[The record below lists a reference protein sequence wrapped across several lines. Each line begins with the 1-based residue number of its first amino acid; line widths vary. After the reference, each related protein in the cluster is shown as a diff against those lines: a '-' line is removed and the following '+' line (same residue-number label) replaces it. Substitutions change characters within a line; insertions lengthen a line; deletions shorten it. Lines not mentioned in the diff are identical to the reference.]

1 MTTVLAPTSGTVAN
15 APAAPSVR
23 QENQISGERF
33 MKLLITQLQNQDPLN
48 PMDNAQLTTQMA
60 QINTVAGIEKLNDS
74 ITAMSG
80 KLSALDSNASLA
92 TLNESIKGL
101 SGQLLQS
108 QTLQGAGLVGREVLM
123 AGSGLNVQDGAG
135 QGAFDLAGPADAVA
149 VDVLGP
155 GGHVLARV
163 DLGAQARG
171 RVRFDWPVP
180 EGVDPAGLSFR
191 VDARSGATAVR
202 ATPYAV
208 DRVQSVSTG
217 ADGLKLQL
225 ARAGVTPLDRVQH
238 FS

>member
-1 MTTVLAPTSGTVAN
+1 MTAALASTSGTS
-15 APAAPSVR
+15 PGAAATPSVR
-23 QENQISGERF
+23 QENQFAGERF

-92 TLNESIKGL
+92 TVNESLKSL
-101 SGQLLQS
+101 SGQMLQS
-108 QTLQGAGLVGREVLM
+108 QTLQGAGLVGREVLLS
-123 AGSGLNVQDGAG
+123 GSGLNVLEGAG

-155 GGHVLARV
+155 AGHVLARV

-171 RVRFDWPVP
+171 RVRFDWPLP
-180 EGVDPAGLSFR
+180 EGVDPSGLSYR
-191 VDARSGATAVR
+191 LDARSGAGTVQAVNY
-202 ATPYAV
+202 TV
-208 DRVQSVSTG
+208 DRVQSVSTA

-225 ARAGVTPLDRVQH
+225 ARTGATTLDRVRH

>member
-92 TLNESIKGL
+92 TLN
-101 SGQLLQS
+101 
-108 QTLQGAGLVGREVLM
+108 
-123 AGSGLNVQDGAG
+123 
-135 QGAFDLAGPADAVA
+135 
-149 VDVLGP
+149 
-155 GGHVLARV
+155 
-163 DLGAQARG
+163 
-171 RVRFDWPVP
+171 
-180 EGVDPAGLSFR
+180 
-191 VDARSGATAVR
+191 
-202 ATPYAV
+202 
-208 DRVQSVSTG
+208 
-217 ADGLKLQL
+217 
-225 ARAGVTPLDRVQH
+225 
-238 FS
+238 